1 MDKKNYLIHN
11 ISCKE
16 VHGKNRCSKCNL
28 IFIND
33 ILCFLNYEQKDLK
46 VEPTNVKSSYSSWKK
61 DNFLKVYNNLKNKE
75 NLKILDIGSGR
86 NFIEII
92 YPVLKKNLFFHL
104 DLAPR
109 SYVDIIA
116 DFEKEIYF
124 DGCFDVLICLN
135 VLEHV
140 FYFHKFIKNMSRA
153 LKAKGK
159 LLLSIPY
166 NSGLH
171 YLPHDYF
178 RMSHYALKKLLNE
191 NNFEVIKIEP
201 FYQNRIDGILQ
212 DIKIS
217 LADKSLI
224 ARMLKKIIIFLIK
237 VYNKLFKNQI
247 NSLLID
253 DAEKKFSKLYAKPLG
268 YFVEATR
275 K

>member
-1 MDKKNYLIHN
+1 MEKKLFLINN

-16 VHGKNRCSKCNL
+16 VHGKNRCKKCNL
-28 IFIND
+28 IFINN
-33 ILCFLNYEQKDLK
+33 ILCFLNYEQKDFK
-46 VEPTNVKSSYSSWKK
+46 VEQANVKLSYSSWKK
-61 DNFLKVYNNLKNKE
+61 DNFLKVYNYLKNKE

-86 NFIEII
+86 NLIEII
-92 YPVLKKNLFFHL
+92 YPDLKKNLFIHL
-104 DLAPR
+104 DIAPR
-109 SYVDIIA
+109 LYVDIIA

-140 FYFHKFIKNMSRA
+140 FNFHEFIKNMSRVI
-153 LKAKGK
+153 KPKGK

-178 RMSHYALKKLLNE
+178 RMSHYALKRLLND

-201 FYQNRIDGILQ
+201 FYQNRIDKILK
-212 DIKIS
+212 DIKLS
-217 LADKSLI
+217 LADKSLT
-224 ARMLKKIIIFLIK
+224 AKMLKIIIIFLIR
-237 VYNKLFKNQI
+237 VYNKLFKNHI
-247 NSLLID
+247 NPILID
-253 DAEKKFSKLYAKPLG
+253 DAEKKFSKLYTEPLG
-268 YFVEATR
+268 YFLEATR